1 MRGRQRIFIGAEPN
15 AKAIGLSS
23 VSALEATAI
32 DRNAQYLG
40 LEPAVLMENA
50 GAQVAL
56 EISKRRQPG
65 SVAVLCGP
73 GNNGG
78 DGFVVARHLGN
89 MGWRVTVV
97 ETREPTTPEAKRNYD
112 IAHRMGGIEFMVITD
127 SSQAKDRGFARIL
140 RKQDVLVDA
149 LLGTGTKGAP
159 REPIASIIAAT
170 AGAKAL
176 KVAVDLPS
184 GLDADTGGHEG
195 EAFKGDLTISF
206 HAPKQGFGPGK
217 EMVGELVVVDI
228 GIPKEAETLAG
239 PGDLVFV
246 RDRRT
251 PDSHKGDNGV
261 LLVLGGSKDYH
272 GAPAICGMAAL
283 RTGIDLAYVVV
294 PDAIKDIVA
303 KHSPALV
310 CRSYEGECLAPSSLP
325 MVLELAGKCDAV
337 CVGPGLGRQEETLQ
351 GVASL
356 VDALRGK
363 PLVLDADGLRP
374 FKDRSEVLG
383 PSTVVTPHAGEFK
396 MLTGGELPT
405 ELDRRRRIVAEQASK
420 TQCTWAVKGRYDI
433 IASGIRCKVNETGSP
448 CMTVGGT
455 GDCLTGIIG
464 GLMARHN
471 DPYRSAVAGCF
482 ISGKA
487 GEMAAE
493 KKGCHILPTDVVE
506 EIPNV
511 FQKYG

>member
-1 MRGRQRIFIGAEPN
+1 LN
-15 AKAIGLSS
+15 W
-23 VSALEATAI
+23 VTALEAAAI
-32 DRNAQYLG
+32 DRNAQHIG

-50 GAQVAL
+50 GMQVAL
-56 EISKRRQPG
+56 EIRRRKRPG

-78 DGFVVARHLGN
+78 DGFVVARHLSN
-89 MGWRVTVV
+89 AGWKVTVI
-97 ETREPTTPEAKRNYD
+97 ETREPTTPEAKRNRD
-112 IAHRMGGIEFMVITD
+112 IARRMSGINFIPISD
-127 SSQAKDRGFARIL
+127 SSQAKERSFL
-140 RKQDVLVDA
+140 RVLRRQDVLVDA
-149 LLGTGTKGAP
+149 LLGTGSRGAP
-159 REPIASIIAAT
+159 REPIASIISAA
-170 AGAKAL
+170 AGAKAF

-184 GLDADTGGHEG
+184 GLDADTGEHEG
-195 EAFKGDLTISF
+195 EVFKSDLTITF
-206 HAPKQGFGPGK
+206 HAPKKGFAKAK
-217 EMVGELVVVDI
+217 ELVGELVIADI

-239 PGDLVFV
+239 PGDLLFV
-246 RDRRT
+246 RDRRS
-251 PDSHKGDNGV
+251 PNSHKGDNGV

-294 PDAIKDIVA
+294 PGPIKDIVA

-310 CRSYEGECLAPSSLP
+310 CRSYEEDYLQPSSLP
-325 MVLELAGKCDAV
+325 AVLDLAAKCDAV
-337 CVGPGLGRQEETLQ
+337 CLGPGLGREEETLQ
-351 GVASL
+351 AVATL
-356 VDALRGK
+356 VDALREK

-374 FKDRSEVLG
+374 FKGRTDALG

-396 MLTGGELPT
+396 WLTGKELP
-405 ELDRRRRIVAEQASK
+405 LDLDQRTKIILEEASK
-420 TQCTWAVKGRYDI
+420 ARCTWAVKGRFDI
-433 IASGIRCKVNETGSP
+433 ITDGVRCKVNETGSP

-464 GLMARHN
+464 GLLARHN

-487 GEMAAE
+487 GEIAAE

-506 EIPNV
+506 EIPGV
-511 FQKYG
+511 FQRYG